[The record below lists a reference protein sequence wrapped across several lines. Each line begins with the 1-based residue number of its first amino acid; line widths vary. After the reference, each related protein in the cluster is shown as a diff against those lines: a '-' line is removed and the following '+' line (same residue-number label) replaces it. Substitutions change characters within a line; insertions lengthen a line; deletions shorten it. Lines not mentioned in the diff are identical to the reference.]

1 MGISPHVCVVQRP
14 PEFGKGTSTN
24 IRDAYTFICHNY
36 LGDGDEIILIGFS
49 RRAFTVRC
57 IAAFIHD
64 VGLLTRTGLNTS
76 TACIGSGR
84 RRSAIVDFSVPQN
97 TDFSVLQHEH
107 QGTDIALL
115 RAEDL
120 LRTAIRIKVCALW
133 DTVSS
138 WGSQCQAHFLNDL
151 PRSLLLSIQNIVKAS
166 RLRFSLALN
175 ERRKHFQPIVMKTPP

>member
-64 VGLLTRTGLNTS
+64 VGLLTRTGLKYLDSVYRQWKTKISDSRFLGTS
-76 TACIGSGR
+76 
-84 RRSAIVDFSVPQN
+84 
-97 TDFSVLQHEH
+97 EH
-107 QGTDIALL
+107 
-115 RAEDL
+115 
-120 LRTAIRIKVCALW
+120 
-133 DTVSS
+133 
-138 WGSQCQAHFLNDL
+138 
-151 PRSLLLSIQNIVKAS
+151 
-166 RLRFSLALN
+166 
-175 ERRKHFQPIVMKTPP
+175 